1 MYDKYDKWYSR
12 GPLKQR
18 LRPQSSEATT
28 CIPSRGASQSLEQIW
43 SAKSWW
49 WRIPGSS
56 PKLILKAS
64 YYITGRQVDVAS
76 FLGEDEAERGCHRV
90 SIPCGVGETTRQW
103 SSVSSIACACPD
115 MALLMARA
123 RNAYG
128 VLRKV
133 QVQINSGGR
142 AERTPPHFLQ
152 KRLPTIQ
159 ALQKRLAFAL
169 SSTFEVPIVTFNIMF
184 PSLPTVPPRPLVARW
199 HQLTCYVGHECH
211 HKGRAFGQRQA
222 IDQMLINW
230 TDIDCHTH
238 MTVQEADA
246 SSQVKTSH
254 QMPFWKSSGLIKNLT
269 WLWGHPT
276 LQCPENA
283 SAQIL
288 ARTAEATRQVAGI
301 SEVSP

>member
-1 MYDKYDKWYSR
+1 MYDKYDTWYSR
-12 GPLKQR
+12 FPLKQR

-28 CIPSRGASQSLEQIW
+28 CIPSRGASSQSLEQIW

-56 PKLILKAS
+56 PKLIVKAS
-64 YYITGRQVDVAS
+64 YYGIGRQVDVAS

-133 QVQINSGGR
+133 QVQINSAGR

-159 ALQKRLAFAL
+159 ALQKRGW
-169 SSTFEVPIVTFNIMF
+169 P
-184 PSLPTVPPRPLVARW
+184 LPCPAHLR
-199 HQLTCYVGHECH
+199 CH
-211 HKGRAFGQRQA
+211 FHRCQRCLR
-222 IDQMLINW
+222 D
-230 TDIDCHTH
+230 
-238 MTVQEADA
+238 
-246 SSQVKTSH
+246 
-254 QMPFWKSSGLIKNLT
+254 P
-269 WLWGHPT
+269 
-276 LQCPENA
+276 
-283 SAQIL
+283 
-288 ARTAEATRQVAGI
+288 
-301 SEVSP
+301 